1 MKRYSPLNI
10 EQLEKDIQQIYA
22 LGFLDSARYEVI
34 EKNNETGLLIHVEQ
48 DKRGTQFIETGLD
61 LFGDSKSSSIDLRLG
76 LLKIDIDPLGSELR
90 GTLQLGE
97 DLGFLAELYKP
108 LDTPQR
114 YILIPRVFGERREIV
129 QFDDDGNELNEF
141 EVEQVGVS
149 VGMAREFGRHAAVFF
164 IL

>member
-61 LFGDSKSSSIDLRLG
+61 LWICRK
-76 LLKIDIDPLGSELR
+76 
-90 GTLQLGE
+90 
-97 DLGFLAELYKP
+97 
-108 LDTPQR
+108 
-114 YILIPRVFGERREIV
+114 
-129 QFDDDGNELNEF
+129 
-141 EVEQVGVS
+141 
-149 VGMAREFGRHAAVFF
+149 
-164 IL
+164 